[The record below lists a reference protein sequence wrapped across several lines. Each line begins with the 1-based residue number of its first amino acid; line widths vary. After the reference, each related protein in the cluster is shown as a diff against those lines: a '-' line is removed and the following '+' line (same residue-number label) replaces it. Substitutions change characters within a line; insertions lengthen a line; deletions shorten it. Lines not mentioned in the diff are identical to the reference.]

1 MWSLTPSLQKLTKE
15 NQKPQFGPPLIQNRE
30 QQILYSGHHPS
41 LVHLQERPAAGKGRS
56 FSLPSFEMDRETGTS
71 DATCCS
77 TEDGGD
83 SKEAAIAKRSFL
95 QRTGRNGM
103 RRGSIGVGSISKRL
117 LVWLFRSRP
126 KSPARPE

>member
-1 MWSLTPSLQKLTKE
+1 MWSSTPSLQKLTKE

-71 DATCCS
+71 DATCGS
-77 TEDGGD
+77 IEDGGD
-83 SKEAAIAKRSFL
+83 SKEAAIAEIFPSENRQECDEEGEHRSGVHFQASAGLALPL
-95 QRTGRNGM
+95 QTQ
-103 RRGSIGVGSISKRL
+103 
-117 LVWLFRSRP
+117 
-126 KSPARPE
+126 KSSQA